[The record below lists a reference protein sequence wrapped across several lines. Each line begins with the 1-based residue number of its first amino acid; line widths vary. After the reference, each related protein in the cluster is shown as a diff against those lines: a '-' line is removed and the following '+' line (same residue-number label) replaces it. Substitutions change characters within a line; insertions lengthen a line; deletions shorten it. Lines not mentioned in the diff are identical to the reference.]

1 MSMRAALL
9 EEFAHEA
16 SHTRRVLE
24 RVPEAKLAWRPHA
37 ASMTLGRLA
46 GHIAEI
52 PRWTP
57 AMIAPELDL
66 AAGGLSAPFAP
77 SRLGELLVEL
87 GANVS
92 DFHLAVGGASDESLA
107 RPFVLRR
114 GARVLAR
121 MTRLAA
127 VRAFVLN
134 HVVHH
139 RGQLSVYLRQLG
151 VALPQIYGH
160 TADHRE
166 FTAEETESGRE
177 TGRVLEDELVM
188 AVA

>member
-1 MSMRAALL
+1 MSMRTALL

-16 SHTRRVLE
+16 SHSRRLLE
-24 RVPEAKLAWRPHA
+24 RVPEAKLGWRPHS

-52 PRWTP
+52 PKWTP
-57 AMIAPELDL
+57 AMISPELDL
-66 AAGGLSAPFAP
+66 AAGALPVAFAP
-77 SRLGELLVEL
+77 SRLQDVLVEL
-87 GANVS
+87 GCNVS
-92 DFHLAVGGASDESLA
+92 DFHLAIGGASDEILA
-107 RPFVLRR
+107 SRFVLRR

-139 RGQLSVYLRQLG
+139 RGQLTVYLRQLG
-151 VALPQIYGH
+151 VALPQIYGP

-166 FTAEETESGRE
+166 FTAEETESRRP
-177 TGRVLEDELVM
+177 TGRVLEDELIM